1 MTTRS
6 RARAAVGATT
16 TPPEG
21 APPVDVR
28 STPAPV
34 PAPPPVAPEALGGAT
49 VETAAPPAPPS
60 TDGAT
65 PGAPPPAAAPAKRA
79 RAKKVGL
86 PGGPWLEF
94 EKPIVELE
102 VKIAELRSHA
112 AESDLGLDKEL
123 QGLTDKV
130 DKLRH
135 KVYDNLTRYQRVQ
148 LARHPRRPYL
158 LDYVARLTTE
168 FEELHGDRG
177 FADDRAIVA
186 GLARFRERPIAIV
199 GTQKGRDTKEN
210 LLRRFGMANPEGYRK
225 ALRVMQLANNF
236 GMPLLALVDTAGAYP
251 GIGAEERGQAE
262 AIARNLR
269 EMARLRVPFIA
280 VITGEGGSGGALALA
295 MGDVVLMFENAI
307 YSVISP
313 EGCASI
319 LWRDR
324 SRSQQAA
331 DALRL
336 TAQDCLALGVI
347 DEIVPEPVGGAHRDP
362 DAAAEALGQ
371 ALALHYEKLLALTSD
386 ERVRLRRAKYR
397 AMGVFREGGAS

>member
-1 MTTRS
+1 MPTRS
-6 RARAAVGATT
+6 PRPRGTAPDVA
-16 TPPEG
+16 TPPVSPEP
-21 APPVDVR
+21 ATPP
-28 STPAPV
+28 
-34 PAPPPVAPEALGGAT
+34 PPPVAPEALGGGSA
-49 VETAAPPAPPS
+49 VAPPAPRS
-60 TDGAT
+60 
-65 PGAPPPAAAPAKRA
+65 RI
-79 RAKKVGL
+79 RVKKDVL
-86 PGGPWLEF
+86 PGGAWLDF

-102 VKIAELRSHA
+102 VKIAEMRAHA
-112 AESDLGLDKEL
+112 AHSDLAIDREL
-123 QGLTDKV
+123 AVLTERV

-135 KVYDNLTRYQRVQ
+135 RVYDNLTRYQRVQ

-168 FEELHGDRG
+168 FEELHGDRA

-186 GLARFRERPIAIV
+186 GLARFRERPLAIV

-225 ALRVMQLANNF
+225 ALRVMQMASNF
-236 GMPLLALVDTAGAYP
+236 GMPILSLVDTAGAYP
-251 GIGAEERGQAE
+251 GLGAEERGQAE

-295 MGDVVLMFENAI
+295 MGDVVLMLENSI

-324 SRSQQAA
+324 ARSQQAA

-336 TAQDCLALGVI
+336 TAEDCLRLGVI
-347 DEIVPEPVGGAHRDP
+347 DAIVPEPAGGAHRDP
-362 DAAAEALGQ
+362 GAAAETLGQ
-371 ALALHYEKLLALTSD
+371 ALALHYEKLLALPAA
-386 ERVRLRRAKYR
+386 ELVRRRRAKYR
-397 AMGVFREGGAS
+397 ALGVFREGTAP

>member
-1 MTTRS
+1 MAT
-6 RARAAVGATT
+6 RAARS
-16 TPPEG
+16 
-21 APPVDVR
+21 VR
-28 STPAPV
+28 SSSTPAGST
-34 PAPPPVAPEALGGAT
+34 PEAAP
-49 VETAAPPAPPS
+49 VVAAAVAAPPEA
-60 TDGAT
+60 
-65 PGAPPPAAAPAKRA
+65 PPAAAPAKPRPRA
-79 RAKKVGL
+79 RKDVL
-86 PGGPWLEF
+86 PGGPWLDF

-102 VKIAELRSHA
+102 LRIAELRAQA
-112 AESDLGLDKEL
+112 ATSGVSLDREL
-123 QGLTDKV
+123 VSLTEKAE
-130 DKLRH
+130 KAQH

-158 LDYVARLTTE
+158 LDYVQRMTTE
-168 FEELHGDRG
+168 FIELHGDRG

-186 GLARFRERPIAIV
+186 GLARFGGRPLAIV

-225 ALRVMQLANNF
+225 ALRIMQLASNF
-236 GMPLLALVDTAGAYP
+236 GIPLLSLVDTAGAYP

-269 EMARLRVPFIA
+269 EMVRLEVPFIS

-295 MGDVVLMFENAI
+295 MGDVVLMFENSI

-336 TAQDCLALGVI
+336 TAQDCLELGVV
-347 DEIVPEPVGGAHRDP
+347 DEILPEPVGGAHRNP
-362 DAAAEALGQ
+362 DAAAEVLSL
-371 ALALHYEKLLALTSD
+371 ALARHLDRLGALPTA
-386 ERVRLRRAKYR
+386 ERVARRRDKFR
-397 AMGVFREGGAS
+397 AMGSFRTVAAS

>member
-1 MTTRS
+1 MAT
-6 RARAAVGATT
+6 RAARTVRSTSTSLA
-16 TPPEG
+16 TPPE
-21 APPVDVR
+21 
-28 STPAPV
+28 
-34 PAPPPVAPEALGGAT
+34 
-49 VETAAPPAPPS
+49 AAPAESEAVAAPTVP
-60 TDGAT
+60 DAVV
-65 PGAPPPAAAPAKRA
+65 APPPAAPAKA
-79 RAKKVGL
+79 RSRTRKDML
-86 PGGPWLEF
+86 PGGPWLDF

-102 VKIAELRSHA
+102 LKIAELRAHA
-112 AESDLGLDKEL
+112 ADSDVPLDKEL
-123 QGLTDKV
+123 LSLTDKV
-130 DKLRH
+130 EKARH

-158 LDYVARLTTE
+158 LDYVQRMTSD
-168 FEELHGDRG
+168 FIELHGDRG

-186 GLARFRERPIAIV
+186 GLARFRERPVAIV

-225 ALRVMQLANNF
+225 ALRIMQLASNF
-236 GMPLLALVDTAGAYP
+236 GLPILSLVDTAGAYP

-269 EMARLRVPFIA
+269 EMVRLEVPFIS

-295 MGDVVLMFENAI
+295 MGDVVLMFENSI

-324 SRSQQAA
+324 ARSQQAA

-347 DEIVPEPVGGAHRDP
+347 DAIVREPVGGAHRDP
-362 DAAAEALGQ
+362 DAAAEALAQ
-371 ALALHYEKLLALTSD
+371 EVALHLERLSALSTS
-386 ERVRLRRAKYR
+386 ERIARRRDKFR
-397 AMGVFREGGAS
+397 TMGFFRSAAAS

>member
-6 RARAAVGATT
+6 RVRAAVGATSP
-16 TPPEG
+16 PPETG
-21 APPVDVR
+21 IPSVDVR
-28 STPAPV
+28 STPEGP

-49 VETAAPPAPPS
+49 VDTAAPP
-60 TDGAT
+60 G
-65 PGAPPPAAAPAKRA
+65 PPAEGVAPAEPAAPARKRV
-79 RAKKVGL
+79 RKPVL

-94 EKPIVELE
+94 EKPVVELE
-102 VKIAELRSHA
+102 QKIAELRAHA
-112 AESDLGLDKEL
+112 ADSDLALDKEL
-123 QGLTDKV
+123 VSLTDKV
-130 DKLRH
+130 EKLRH

-186 GLARFRERPIAIV
+186 GLGRFRERPIAVV

-236 GMPLLALVDTAGAYP
+236 GLPILSLVDTAGAYP
-251 GIGAEERGQAE
+251 GLGAEERGQAE

-269 EMARLRVPFIA
+269 EMSRLRVPFIA

-295 MGDVVLMFENAI
+295 MGDVVLMMENAI

-336 TAQDCLALGVI
+336 TAEDCLELGVI
-347 DEIVPEPVGGAHRDP
+347 DAIVPEPVGGAHRDP
-362 DAAAEALGQ
+362 GGAAEALGQ
-371 ALALHYEKLLALTSD
+371 ALALHYEKLLDLSSD
-386 ERVRLRRAKYR
+386 ERVLRRRAKYR
-397 AMGVFREGGAS
+397 AMGVFREGAAP

>member
-1 MTTRS
+1 MAT
-6 RARAAVGATT
+6 RAARS
-16 TPPEG
+16 
-21 APPVDVR
+21 VR
-28 STPAPV
+28 STSTPAGTVPEVTPV
-34 PAPPPVAPEALGGAT
+34 TPVASEA
-49 VETAAPPAPPS
+49 VAAPPAAPA
-60 TDGAT
+60 DVAV
-65 PGAPPPAAAPAKRA
+65 APPAKPRS
-79 RAKKVGL
+79 RPKKDVL
-86 PGGPWLEF
+86 PGGPWLDF

-102 VKIAELRSHA
+102 LKIAELRAHA
-112 AESDLGLDKEL
+112 AASDLSLDREL
-123 QGLTDKV
+123 ASLSDKAE
-130 DKLRH
+130 KARH

-158 LDYVARLTTE
+158 LDYVQRMTTE
-168 FEELHGDRG
+168 FVELHGDRG

-225 ALRVMQLANNF
+225 ALRVMQLASNF
-236 GMPLLALVDTAGAYP
+236 GMPILSLVDTAGAYP

-269 EMARLRVPFIA
+269 EMARLEVPFIS

-295 MGDVVLMFENAI
+295 MGDVVLMFEHSI

-324 SRSQQAA
+324 ARSQQAA

-336 TAQDCLALGVI
+336 TAQDCLEFGVVDAI
-347 DEIVPEPVGGAHRDP
+347 IPEPVGGAHRDP
-362 DAAAEALGQ
+362 DGAAESLAQ
-371 ALALHYEKLLALTSD
+371 VVALHLERLGALSTS
-386 ERVRLRRAKYR
+386 ERVARRRDKFR
-397 AMGVFREGGAS
+397 AMGFFRTASAS

>member
-1 MTTRS
+1 MATRAARTVRSTSTSLATPPEAAPAEPEAVAAPTVPEAAIAPPAAPAKARS
-6 RARAAVGATT
+6 RARK
-16 TPPEG
+16 
-21 APPVDVR
+21 DV
-28 STPAPV
+28 
-34 PAPPPVAPEALGGAT
+34 
-49 VETAAPPAPPS
+49 
-60 TDGAT
+60 
-65 PGAPPPAAAPAKRA
+65 
-79 RAKKVGL
+79 L
-86 PGGPWLEF
+86 PGGPWLDF

-102 VKIAELRSHA
+102 MKIAELRAHA
-112 AESDLGLDKEL
+112 ADSDVTLDKEL
-123 QGLTDKV
+123 LGLTEKV
-130 DKLRH
+130 EKARH

-158 LDYVARLTTE
+158 LDYVARMTTD
-168 FEELHGDRG
+168 FIELHGDRG

-225 ALRVMQLANNF
+225 ALRVMQLASNF
-236 GMPLLALVDTAGAYP
+236 GMPILSLVDTAGAYP

-269 EMARLRVPFIA
+269 EMARLEVPIIS

-295 MGDVVLMFENAI
+295 MGDVVLMFENSI

-324 SRSQQAA
+324 ARSQQAA

-336 TAQDCLALGVI
+336 TAQDCLELGVI
-347 DEIVPEPVGGAHRDP
+347 DAIVREPVGGAHRDP
-362 DAAAEALGQ
+362 DAAAEALAQ
-371 ALALHYEKLLALTSD
+371 EVALHLERLSALGAS
-386 ERVRLRRAKYR
+386 ERVARRRDKFR
-397 AMGVFREGGAS
+397 AMGFFRSAAAS

>member
-1 MTTRS
+1 MALKSPRPRTGS
-6 RARAAVGATT
+6 AA
-16 TPPEG
+16 
-21 APPVDVR
+21 APAAPDA
-28 STPAPV
+28 PAVPV
-34 PAPPPVAPEALGGAT
+34 PEVPRLPEEPPTAPPVAPEALGGA
-49 VETAAPPAPPS
+49 
-60 TDGAT
+60 
-65 PGAPPPAAAPAKRA
+65 PPPAKGRTRA
-79 RAKKVGL
+79 RKDVL
-86 PGGPWLEF
+86 PGGPWLDF
-94 EKPIVELE
+94 EKPVVELE
-102 VKIAELRSHA
+102 LKIAELRGHA
-112 AESDLGLDKEL
+112 TNSDLALDREL
-123 QGLTDKV
+123 VSLTEKAER
-130 DKLRH
+130 LRH
-135 KVYDNLTRYQRVQ
+135 RVYDNLTRYQRVQ

-158 LDYVARLTTE
+158 LDYVGRLTTD
-168 FEELHGDRG
+168 FIELHGDRA

-225 ALRVMQLANNF
+225 ALRVMQLASNF
-236 GMPLLALVDTAGAYP
+236 GLPLLSLVDTAGAYP
-251 GIGAEERGQAE
+251 GLGAEERGQAE

-324 SRSQQAA
+324 ARSQQAA

-336 TAQDCLALGVI
+336 TAEDCLELGIV
-347 DEIVPEPVGGAHRDP
+347 DAIVPEPLGGAHRDLEG
-362 DAAAEALGQ
+362 AAESLGQ
-371 ALALHYEKLLALTSD
+371 ALALHYEKLVALPTD
-386 ERVRLRRAKYR
+386 ELVARRRAKYR
-397 AMGVFREGGAS
+397 AMGVFGEGPAA

>member
-1 MTTRS
+1 MAT
-6 RARAAVGATT
+6 RAARS
-16 TPPEG
+16 
-21 APPVDVR
+21 VR
-28 STPAPV
+28 STSTPAGA
-34 PAPPPVAPEALGGAT
+34 APEVAPEVAPVVEAAT
-49 VETAAPPAPPS
+49 VAPPDA
-60 TDGAT
+60 
-65 PGAPPPAAAPAKRA
+65 PPAAASPPAKPRP
-79 RAKKVGL
+79 RVKKDVL
-86 PGGPWLEF
+86 PGGPWLDF

-102 VKIAELRSHA
+102 LKIAELRAQAS
-112 AESDLGLDKEL
+112 ESGVSLDREL
-123 QGLTDKV
+123 ASLSDKSE
-130 DKLRH
+130 KARH

-158 LDYVARLTTE
+158 LDYVQRMTTE
-168 FEELHGDRG
+168 FIELHGDRG

-186 GLARFRERPIAIV
+186 GLARFGERPIAIV

-225 ALRVMQLANNF
+225 ALRVMQLASNF
-236 GMPLLALVDTAGAYP
+236 GMPLLSLVDTAGAYP

-269 EMARLRVPFIA
+269 EMVRLEVPFIS

-295 MGDVVLMFENAI
+295 MGDVVLMFENSI

-336 TAQDCLALGVI
+336 TAQDCLQLGVI
-347 DEIVPEPVGGAHRDP
+347 DEILPEPVGGAHRNP
-362 DAAAEALGQ
+362 DAAAETLARAVARHLERLIAL
-371 ALALHYEKLLALTSD
+371 SSS
-386 ERVRLRRAKYR
+386 ERVARRRDKFR
-397 AMGVFREGGAS
+397 AMGSFRTVAAS